1 LRFAGV
7 MTNGALKPGILDLR
21 PACAEPYKVG
31 AARQAYLIAG
41 LVLGKRGDQGWA
53 ISQHK
58 PRVDLAGA
66 LGTG

>member
-1 LRFAGV
+1 MGLSSR
-7 MTNGALKPGILDLR
+7 GILDLR

-31 AARQAYLIAG
+31 AARQAYLIAE

-53 ISQHK
+53 RGSNKDFRHK

>member
-1 LRFAGV
+1 
-7 MTNGALKPGILDLR
+7 MR
-21 PACAEPYKVG
+21 PARAELYKVG
-31 AARQAYLIAG
+31 AARQAYLIAE

-53 ISQHK
+53 REVPTKISQHK